1 MGNYKIKLEDKIAFI
16 NRLNKQGVNVN
27 SYKIIDNK
35 SERYFEF
42 ITNDPVTDDKVNT
55 ILKQSPKINQLKEM
69 AKLTKGQLAE
79 IIREEL
85 ATMKKEKSKKPMK
98 KPMKEYMAG
107 QETLVDLGNWAM
119 ENYPVIGKALGSE
132 AAQIGGNLVG
142 IATVGGLALTGA
154 IGALVSK
161 VKSAMKKAKSGDTSM
176 AEADNQETE
185 LINIFSGM

>member
-1 MGNYKIKLEDKIAFI
+1 MDEYKIKLEDKIAFI
-16 NRLNKQGVNVN
+16 NRLNKQKIKVN
-27 SYKIIDNK
+27 SYKIVDNELK
-35 SERYFEF
+35 GYFEF
-42 ITNDPVTDDKVNT
+42 TTSDPVTDNIIKT

-69 AKLTKGQLAE
+69 AKLTKSQLAE

-85 ATMKKEKSKKPMK
+85 AAMKGAKKK
-98 KPMKEYMAG
+98 KQTLNEYMAG

-176 AEADNQETE
+176 AEADDQEAE
-185 LINIFSGM
+185 LIDIFSGM